1 MRFLFLYLFL
11 FNFCEGQEES
21 TDFSIPITYAGMTI
35 ECARGCGVY
44 GDPDLHKIWSI
55 LETTTKKLFQTRTVV
70 DAQGEAT
77 WPDSLIR
84 CNNSGDYE
92 RWDWKVTNGVWPFDK
107 SLNCYQEIHLNGY
120 PDFLEIARG
129 LREDAR
135 FYYFTIPRRFRE
147 FETDLIA
154 KLKEGIAQGYN
165 IYRIP
170 SIEEVEFSYQQGNS
184 LYTSLYGDWR
194 WIDFQL
200 DYLTYYGWRKIAIT
214 EYDQKYKEAEEQI
227 EQAIVSMD
235 ALFRDIFV
243 YCLERHQPEGIA
255 FSSAIESLLAGNL
268 AEGIKRIRQ
277 LIEIG
282 ESQQFPSELMGKL
295 HLLKG
300 QLELESSLYAE
311 AILTLTEAIAK
322 TPALKETYLERGT
335 AYFELGEYEC
345 SMEDYLAYT
354 ACIQSAEPFSLQ
366 TFSLSFAK
374 NILPG
379 CYESGRGLYLLLSGL
394 AQHPIHTAHL
404 IWESLTL
411 LSKLAAT
418 KEWKLLAEAVAP
430 EVHQLLVEWDSLP
443 SEKRGELA
451 GYAFGKYGADLLMPV
466 ALAKAASKG
475 LKYGAQVSSAYK
487 NLRAADQALL
497 LESLSSLKSAAK
509 IEEAVVAAR
518 QTAFLGEELGLT
530 ARNMGQLKQTG
541 TLQETI
547 AGNYESLSASM
558 QESLALH
565 KRARELLK
573 PYLKKTMP
581 ESRVRELIQEMGIPT
596 FPRPNGIP
604 DNYLIMISDKG
615 AGMKYVD
622 PLDPGSYIR
631 VMPGKPHSSFSY
643 QQKPYV
649 NQRIN
654 GKSVDKHGNIVLND
668 SPEAH
673 ILIEEFIYKRVP

>member
-35 ECARGCGVY
+35 ECARGCGMY
-44 GDPDLHKIWSI
+44 GDPDLHEIWSI
-55 LETTTKKLFQTRTVV
+55 LETTTQKLFKIRTVL
-70 DAQGEAT
+70 DDRGDT
-77 WPDSLIR
+77 IWLDSVTR

-92 RWDWKVTNGVWPFDK
+92 RWDWKATNGLWLFNESP
-107 SLNCYQEIHLNGY
+107 SCYQEIHLHNY
-120 PDFLEIARG
+120 PEFLEVARA

-135 FYYFTIPRRFRE
+135 FYYSTIPRRLRE
-147 FETDLIA
+147 LEIDLIA
-154 KLKEGIAQGYN
+154 KLKEGVAQGYN
-165 IYRIP
+165 VYRIP
-170 SIEEVEFSYQQGNS
+170 SIGEIEFSHQKGSS
-184 LYTSLYGDWR
+184 LYTSLDGDWR
-194 WIDFQL
+194 WIKSRL
-200 DYLTYYGWRKIAIT
+200 DILAYYGYRKTPIA
-214 EYDQKYKEAEEQI
+214 EYDQEYKEVEEQI
-227 EQAIVSMD
+227 ERAIINMD
-235 ALFRDIFV
+235 TLFQEIFV

-268 AEGIKRIRQ
+268 AEGIERIRQ

-282 ESQQFPSELMGKL
+282 ESEKFPSELMGKL

-322 TPALKETYLERGT
+322 TPALKETYLERGI

-354 ACIQSAEPFSLQ
+354 ACIQSSEPFSLQ
-366 TFSLSFAK
+366 TFSLAFAK
-374 NILPG
+374 NLLPG

-394 AQHPIHTAHL
+394 AQHPIHTAQL
-404 IWESLTL
+404 IWESLAL

-418 KEWKLLAEAVAP
+418 KEWKLLREAVAP

-451 GYAFGKYGADLLMPV
+451 GYAFGKYGADLLMPA

-518 QTAFLGEELGLT
+518 ETAFLGEELGLT
-530 ARNMGQLKQTG
+530 ARKMGQLQQAG

-547 AGNYESLSASM
+547 AGHYGSLSASM
-558 QESLALH
+558 QQSVALH
-565 KRARELLK
+565 NKAQKILK
-573 PYLKKTMP
+573 PYVKKAMP
-581 ESRVRELIQEMGIPT
+581 ENKVREFIQELGVPT
-596 FPRPNGIP
+596 FPRPKGIP
-604 DNYLIMISDKG
+604 EDYLVSISERG
-615 AGMKYVD
+615 AGMRYMD
-622 PLDPGSYIR
+622 PLNTGNSVR
-631 VMPGKPHSSFSY
+631 VMPGKPHSSNLS

-649 NQRIN
+649 VQQRDGRAFDRN
-654 GKSVDKHGNIVLND
+654 GNFVSPD

-673 ILIEEFIYKRVP
+673 IPIQEFIYRR